1 MFGFL
6 REKLKRTIKNI
17 SGKVKKEDFEEES
30 LEKLRQKKE
39 IEKVEVEEKENLKR
53 EEGKKEEKKNKEIE
67 KKELKKEIKE
77 KKEQFEERAEEK
89 PKERKGFFKKIK
101 ERITTTK
108 ISEKKFEDIFY
119 ELEIVL
125 LENNI
130 AFEVVEKIKRDL
142 KEKIVNKPLKKDS
155 FENIILDSLKESI
168 NSLFKDSFN
177 LIEKIRESKKRPFVI
192 CFFGVNGSGK
202 TTTIAKIANKLKKEG
217 FSCVLAAADTFRA
230 ASIEQLQYHANKLG
244 IKLIK
249 HDYNADPAAVAFD
262 AIKHAEAKG
271 IDVVLIDT
279 AGRMHSNENLIE
291 EMKKIVRVNKP
302 DLKIFV
308 GEAITGN
315 DCVEQAKRFNE
326 TVGIDAI
333 ILAKGDIDEKGGAF
347 VSISYVTG
355 KPIIYVGTG
364 QGYEDI
370 EEFDKEKVIKSL
382 GLESK
387 E

>member
-1 MFGFL
+1 MFKFL
-6 REKLKRTIKNI
+6 KEKLKKTLQNI
-17 SGKVKKEDFEEES
+17 SRKIEVEEEIEEKKETAEQEAE
-30 LEKLRQKKE
+30 KKE
-39 IEKVEVEEKENLKR
+39 EKSEKEVEEKKE
-53 EEGKKEEKKNKEIE
+53 KKEEKE
-67 KKELKKEIKE
+67 KVEERKGLFKRIKE
-77 KKEQFEERAEEK
+77 KV
-89 PKERKGFFKKIK
+89 
-101 ERITTTK
+101 ITRR

-119 ELEIVL
+119 DLELAL
-125 LENNI
+125 LENNV
-130 AFEVVEKIKRDL
+130 AFEVVEKIKNDL
-142 KEKIVNKPLKKDS
+142 KEKIVNKSLKKGS

-177 LIEKIRESKKRPFVI
+177 LIEKIRESKKKPFVI

-202 TTTIAKIANKLKKEG
+202 TTTIAKIANLLKKEG

-230 ASIEQLQYHANKLG
+230 ASIEQLEYHANKLG

-333 ILAKGDIDEKGGAF
+333 ILAKADIDEKGGAF

-355 KPIIYVGTG
+355 KPIIYIGTG